1 MGKTVLL
8 MRENEERMKFLGYNT
23 NISRL
28 ILFTFTGAVAGLAG
42 AFYTL
47 HFQFVS
53 ISAISVDMTTA
64 VLLMAFVGGTKTFWG
79 PILGAFVYI
88 ILQNYLSDITD
99 RWPLF
104 MGFIFVFMVLFIPG
118 GLSEVILNLSSGSFG
133 KDGNGGNPPRRG
145 SDIMS
150 DYLHIQD
157 IHKDFS
163 GLKVLT
169 GVDFKVTE
177 KERHAVIGPNGAG
190 KTTLFNIISGK
201 FKPSSGAILFKGQDI
216 SGKPAHVLNRLG
228 LSRSFQITNVFQ
240 ELGVFDNIL
249 SGVRSR
255 HGLRYHFFKRPDH
268 DREHR
273 GKTEAIIE
281 EVGLTDVKDK
291 PASFLSY
298 GQQRALEI
306 GITLSTEPE
315 LILLD
320 EPTAGMTR
328 EETEHA
334 IRMIDQVTAGRTLI
348 IIEHDM
354 EVVFS
359 LADTISVLHYGT
371 ILVSDTPEK
380 IRNDQRVKDAYLGEG

>member
-1 MGKTVLL
+1 M
-8 MRENEERMKFLGYNT
+8 
-23 NISRL
+23 
-28 ILFTFTGAVAGLAG
+28 
-42 AFYTL
+42 
-47 HFQFVS
+47 
-53 ISAISVDMTTA
+53 
-64 VLLMAFVGGTKTFWG
+64 
-79 PILGAFVYI
+79 
-88 ILQNYLSDITD
+88 
-99 RWPLF
+99 
-104 MGFIFVFMVLFIPG
+104 
-118 GLSEVILNLSSGSFG
+118 SE
-133 KDGNGGNPPRRG
+133 
-145 SDIMS
+145 
-150 DYLHIQD
+150 YLHVKD

-169 GVDFKVTE
+169 GVDFAVKE

-190 KTTLFNIISGK
+190 KTTLFNIISGN
-201 FKPSSGAILFKGQDI
+201 FKASSGAILFKGADI

-240 ELGVFDNIL
+240 ELSVFDNIR

-255 HGLRYHFFKRPDH
+255 HGMRYHFFRRPD
-268 DREHR
+268 RSR
-273 GKTEAIIE
+273 GINERTLAIVE
-281 EVGLTDVKDK
+281 EVGLTDVMDM
-291 PASFLSY
+291 PVSALSY

-328 EETEHA
+328 EETGQA
-334 IRMIDQVTAGRTLI
+334 IRMIDRVTAGRTLI

-371 ILVSDTPEK
+371 ILVSGKPDE
-380 IRNDQRVKDAYLGEG
+380 IRNDQRVKDAYLGDG

>member
-1 MGKTVLL
+1 
-8 MRENEERMKFLGYNT
+8 
-23 NISRL
+23 
-28 ILFTFTGAVAGLAG
+28 
-42 AFYTL
+42 
-47 HFQFVS
+47 
-53 ISAISVDMTTA
+53 
-64 VLLMAFVGGTKTFWG
+64 
-79 PILGAFVYI
+79 
-88 ILQNYLSDITD
+88 
-99 RWPLF
+99 
-104 MGFIFVFMVLFIPG
+104 
-118 GLSEVILNLSSGSFG
+118 
-133 KDGNGGNPPRRG
+133 
-145 SDIMS
+145 MS
-150 DYLHIQD
+150 DYLHVQD
-157 IHKDFS
+157 IYKDFS

-169 GVDFKVTE
+169 GVDFKVQE

-201 FKPSSGAILFKGQDI
+201 LKPSSGAIIFKGQDI
-216 SGKPAHVLNRLG
+216 SGKPPHVLNRLG

-240 ELGVFDNIL
+240 ELSVFDNIL

-255 HGLRYHFFKRPDH
+255 YGLRYHFFKKPRQ
-268 DREHR
+268 DRNICER
-273 GKTEAIIE
+273 VESIIE
-281 EVGLTDVKDK
+281 KVGLTDVQDQ
-291 PASFLSY
+291 PASSLSY

-328 EETEHA
+328 EETNQA

-348 IIEHDM
+348 VIEHDM